1 MTANAVSWGNP
12 STERVYA
19 PFISDVDYK
28 TCMGFKNVIV
38 HVGIN
43 ELKNRNRS
51 DSNSLPIEDVFNNYL
66 NCLINLRKYCPN
78 AKFFVSP
85 ILPTRI
91 RALNTKA
98 LQFNYTLFVCVN
110 PFWRVIDFSSFLD
123 DNLLDTNYCRKQN
136 ISTGYKDR
144 IHLGYLGISKL
155 AQIFK
160 DSILKL
166 YTFSSFTY
174 ASALK
179 PKTEV
184 FNTPVS

>member
-1 MTANAVSWGNP
+1 MERNWVGENQWCKGRP
-12 STERVYA
+12 STFSTCDANRLKR
-19 PFISDVDYK
+19 IIK
-28 TCMGFKNVIV
+28 TNVGASTDHIFRTFLAENPTKFSKST
-38 HVGIN
+38 IY
-43 ELKNRNRS
+43 RQ
-51 DSNSLPIEDVFNNYL
+51 
-66 NCLINLRKYCPN
+66 LINLRKYCPN

-98 LQFNYTLFVCVN
+98 LQFNYTMFACVN

-123 DNLLDTNYCRKQN
+123 DDNLLDTNYCRNQK

-174 ASALK
+174 ASTLK
-179 PKTEV
+179 PRTEV